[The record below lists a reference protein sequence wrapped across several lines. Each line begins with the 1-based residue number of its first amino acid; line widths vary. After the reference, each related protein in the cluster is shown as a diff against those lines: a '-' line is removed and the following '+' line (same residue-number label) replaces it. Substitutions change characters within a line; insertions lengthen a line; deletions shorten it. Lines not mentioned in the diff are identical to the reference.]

1 MEAIDRICLES
12 LKAAESESEK
22 GLSGYYVENW
32 YTRKNWLATDCFIDG
47 QIIRETEK
55 ALNVR
60 VPVRMAERIQYVKD
74 LWIPKAACHR
84 VKRAALPVFFREICE
99 SVKNRI
105 DVRKFSEWH
114 VKAMLKL

>member
-12 LKAAESESEK
+12 LKACENEK
-22 GLSGYYVENW
+22 GLEGYYVEYW
-32 YTRKNWLATDCFIDG
+32 YNRKNWLATDCFIDG

-55 ALNVR
+55 AWKVR
-60 VPVRMAERIQYVKD
+60 VPVRMAERVQYIKD